1 MMYLSYFDSVADG
14 IEFLLA
20 LGSIIGLLGLIM
32 GLIFFIF
39 GSGKYRGK
47 MLGVIIFSII
57 LLMQNPK
64 KSIIFGGEDIELNS
78 N

>member
-1 MMYLSYFDSVADG
+1 MIYSSYFDSVADG

-57 LLMQNPK
+57 LLAFCGG
-64 KSIIFGGEDIELNS
+64 FGRGLKYFRIH
-78 N
+78 